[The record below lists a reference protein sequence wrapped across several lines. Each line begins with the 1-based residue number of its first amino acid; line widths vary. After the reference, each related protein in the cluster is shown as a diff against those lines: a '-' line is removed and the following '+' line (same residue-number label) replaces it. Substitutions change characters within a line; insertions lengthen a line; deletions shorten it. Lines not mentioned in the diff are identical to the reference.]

1 MTDDTDHDHPE
12 LRDYVPSEGK
22 PLRHPMTLRV
32 MRIVIVLG
40 VFGLIAPTVY
50 TTIGLQV
57 HTANSVCS
65 RIVTGSN
72 VGAVPVARFELM
84 GAVGP
89 SWYCYAR
96 TFDGHEV
103 LVRSLG
109 LIPG

>member
-1 MTDDTDHDHPE
+1 MTDNFDEHPE
-12 LRDYVPSEGK
+12 LRGYVPGDGK
-22 PLRHPMTLRV
+22 PLRHPMTVRL
-32 MRIVIVLG
+32 MRIVIVFG
-40 VFGLIAPTVY
+40 IFGLIAPTVY
-50 TTIGLQV
+50 TTIALQV

-65 RIVTGSN
+65 RIVNGSN
-72 VGAVPVARFELM
+72 VGAVAVARFELM

-96 TFDGHEV
+96 TFDGHDV